1 MWSFDSSVVLYLIPI
16 VFVGIIIVA
25 AIGSQD
31 EKSRGDKIAKFFS
44 IAANAALAFTVLG
57 LLYQVIDSA
66 ERTRNESYAEVLDTY
81 YQISQLQIERPE
93 IWDRIYPAEAEV
105 NPRTE
110 EESLALQYT
119 YFIMNFFQRIY
130 LLYSDGEIERELWA
144 AWENWIRYS
153 MTTSP
158 LFQAEWNESCGIFHP
173 DFVDYIEENYDD
185 GVCLAATGQVGGATG
200 TPEVAAVR

>member
-1 MWSFDSSVVLYLIPI
+1 MWGIDSSVVLYLIPI
-16 VFVGIIIVA
+16 VFVGIMIVA
-25 AIGSQD
+25 AIGSKD
-31 EKSRGDKIAKFFS
+31 EITRGDKIAKFFS

-57 LLYQVIDSA
+57 LLYQVIDSD
-66 ERTRNESYAEVLDTY
+66 ERSKNESYAEVLDTY
-81 YQISQLQIERPE
+81 YEISQLQIERPE
-93 IWDRIYPAEAEV
+93 IWDRIYPAEAEL

-130 LLYSDGEIERELWA
+130 LLYSDGEIEPELWA

-173 DFVDYIEENYDD
+173 DFSDYIEENYDD
-185 GVCLAATGQVGGATG
+185 GVCGVASGQGGDASG
-200 TPEVAAVR
+200 TPEVTLVR